1 MVGCGGSSPSTP
13 VPGLES
19 VKHCGAGWQ
28 PFSAPEPGAPYSQ
41 LVYQAGTLYDANDA
55 AQALLALPTN
65 GDPPATLAP
74 VVTNE
79 LWVEDDHLLFTQG
92 TPANQIFSVPLTG
105 GTPQLVLDGGAGRT
119 TPGNVLAHAFT
130 ATDFYWTEMSP
141 SSDAIPPTVWH
152 QSRAGGTANQIGTV
166 TFQAPPDQTTR
177 IPGAYLTAH
186 ELALTS
192 DSVLVANFAELAVA
206 VPVAGGPVVPLAVA
220 SPSPDLA
227 SEAELAGLDSQGA
240 YWSLPAV
247 GNGTASVVLS
257 PADGGPARVI
267 WSAPAA
273 ASDVRTVMADG
284 AGGWILVGNQIF
296 DDQID
301 HTTVRSVD
309 AQGASTLL
317 GCSPASINESS
328 VEPPIAVAP
337 DAVYLV
343 AINLSTNTSE
353 IDRIAR

>member
-1 MVGCGGSSPSTP
+1 MAGCGGSTPSTP

-19 VKHCGAGWQ
+19 VEHCGAGWQ
-28 PFSAPEPGAPYSQ
+28 PFTAPEPGAPYST
-41 LVYQAGTLYDANDA
+41 LGYGAGTLYLSNYP
-55 AQALLALPTN
+55 AQALWALPTN
-65 GDPPATLAP
+65 GGPPATLAP
-74 VVTNE
+74 GVTNE

-92 TPANQIFSVPLTG
+92 TPANQVFSVPLTG

-141 SSDAIPPTVWH
+141 SSDTISPTVWH
-152 QSRAGGTANQIGTV
+152 QSRAGGMANQIGTV

-177 IPGAYLTAH
+177 IPGAYLTARA
-186 ELALTS
+186 LALTS
-192 DSVLVANFAELAVA
+192 DSVLVANLSELAVA
-206 VPVAGGPVVPLAVA
+206 VPFAGGPVVPLAVA
-220 SPSPDLA
+220 SPSLDLA
-227 SEAELAGLDSQGA
+227 SEAQLVGLDSQGA
-240 YWSLPAV
+240 YWSLPEV

-257 PADGGPARVI
+257 PGDGGPARVI
-267 WSAPAA
+267 WSAQAA
-273 ASDVRTVMADG
+273 ESDVRTVVADG
-284 AGGWILVGNQIF
+284 AGGWILIGNQLF

-301 HTTVRSVD
+301 HVAVRSVD

-317 GCSPASINESS
+317 GCSPASINESA

-343 AINLSTNTSE
+343 SINFATNTSE
-353 IDRIAR
+353 IDRIPR